1 MLFFR
6 LGRRAKV
13 ELVVRGPSPSC
24 AVAGKQLVRGH
35 RGLNRV
41 HFSGRLRGHRLAPGV
56 YTIAV
61 VAVRGGARRR
71 VGTIGIEIVS
81 PQRRLSTAERS
92 ASVGAFCASRPSA
105 SLASLVLPLGGTA
118 RGGLATGSAR
128 DRKPRDTGVLGAE
141 ILPRISLPHASLPNG
156 RLGTVL
162 AATIFG
168 LIGLAAATL
177 LVYVTRFLRGTWNP

>member
-6 LGRRAKV
+6 LGWRARV

-35 RGLNRV
+35 PGLNRV
-41 HFSGRLRGHRLAPGV
+41 HFSGRLRGHRLAPGI

-81 PQRRLSTAERS
+81 PQRRVSNAERS
-92 ASVGAFCASRPSA
+92 APVGAFCDSRPRA
-105 SLASLVLPLGGTA
+105 TLATLVLPLGGTT

-128 DRKPRDTGVLGAE
+128 VREPRNTGVLGAE
-141 ILPRISLPHASLPNG
+141 IRPRISLPHPSLPNG
-156 RLGTVL
+156 LLGTVL
-162 AATIFG
+162 VALIFG
-168 LIGLAAATL
+168 LIGLASATL
-177 LVYVTRFLRGTWNP
+177 LVYVTRFRRGTRNP